1 MSVCIFDSIGSDS
14 EGREGDESTSED
26 EEIEV
31 TFFSLL
37 LNKLLSIHQARDKAV
52 RYKGIVIYVRIH

>member
-1 MSVCIFDSIGSDS
+1 MPVLPHLTGSDTCS
-14 EGREGDESTSED
+14 ENGEGESGDKSDEE

-37 LNKLLSIHQARDKAV
+37 LDKLLSIHQARDKAV
-52 RYKGIVIYVRIH
+52 RYT

>member
-1 MSVCIFDSIGSDS
+1 MFSPTGSDTCS
-14 EGREGDESTSED
+14 ENGEGEEGGKSDDEE

-37 LNKLLSIHQARDKAV
+37 VDKLLSIHQARDKAV
-52 RYKGIVIYVRIH
+52 RYT